1 MRKNDVFHNIGR
13 CLWIKMNTHRT
24 KRLGSGRYLYR
35 GFVIERY
42 GYLHEDGRIRWVG
55 WQAKAHNGSTFG
67 QSFSLSES
75 KKAVDYV
82 LDVLPK
88 IK

>member
-1 MRKNDVFHNIGR
+1 
-13 CLWIKMNTHRT
+13 MNAHRA

-35 GFVIERY
+35 GFVIENV
-42 GYLHEDGRIRWVG
+42 GYLHNDGRAG
-55 WQAKAHNGSTFG
+55 WQVNDHDGSSFG
-67 QSFSLSES
+67 QSFSLRES